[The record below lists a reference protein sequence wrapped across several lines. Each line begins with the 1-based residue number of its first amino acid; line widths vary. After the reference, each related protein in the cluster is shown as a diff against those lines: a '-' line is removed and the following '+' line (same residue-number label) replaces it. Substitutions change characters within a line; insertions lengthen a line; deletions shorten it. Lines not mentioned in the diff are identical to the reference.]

1 MITPLRLSRP
11 PAHDEIRKNL
21 LPSISATPFFS
32 IIIPNW
38 NGRHF
43 LEECLESVFAQTF
56 RDFETIVVDNGS
68 TDGSVAFLQENYKNR
83 IQLIPLEENL
93 GFAGGNNRGIGKA
106 RGKWVVFLNNDA
118 VADVNWLKELFD
130 AASRHPDVEIFA
142 CKVLNYYR
150 RNEIDT
156 VGHLLYPDG
165 IARGRG
171 RLEEDTGQYDR
182 EEEVFFPS
190 GCAAAFRK
198 DLLDIIGGFD
208 ESFFAYGDDTDLGL
222 RARLFGSRCLLV
234 PRAVAYHKYSSTTGT
249 YSGFKAYQV
258 ERNRVWVMLKYFP
271 LRWILVS
278 PAYSVVRMTHHLIA
292 ALSGKGASG
301 RFTEQESTWGLF
313 RTVLRAQWDA
323 FARMPEILGER
334 RRSRHLRKIPAKQFT
349 EWLRRYRLTAREV
362 AWKD

>member
-1 MITPLRLSRP
+1 MIPPLAAP
-11 PAHDEIRKNL
+11 TVGHDEIRENL
-21 LPSISATPFFS
+21 LSSPPGTPFFS

-38 NGRHF
+38 NGRHL

-83 IQLIPLEENL
+83 IHLIPLKENL
-93 GFAGGNNRGIGKA
+93 GFAGGNNRGIEKA
-106 RGKWVVFLNNDA
+106 SGKWVVFLNNDA
-118 VADVNWLKELFD
+118 IADVNWLKELFE

-171 RLEEDTGQYDR
+171 RLEEDAGQYDR

-258 ERNRVWVMLKYFP
+258 ERNRVWVMVKYFP

-278 PAYSVVRMTHHLIA
+278 PLYTTYRMAHHLA
-292 ALSGKGASG
+292 ASLVGKGAAGKFAEKGSPW
-301 RFTEQESTWGLF
+301 RLI
-313 RTVLRAQWDA
+313 RIVLRAYRDA
-323 FARMPEILGER
+323 LARLPSVLAER
-334 RRSRHLRKIPAKQFT
+334 RRCQALRKVPTRQFT
-349 EWLRRYRLTAREV
+349 EWLRRHRLAARE
-362 AWKD
+362 ATWKD